1 MDTARD
7 EVQEEL
13 LGDIIARGSDAVVSS
28 FLNDTDGLE
37 AASYD
42 YDGSGDLMP
51 VQEGDREDGFGD
63 PMPVQEGDRDD
74 GSGDRTES
82 GQVYILVKPM
92 LTSLLMHSLFW
103 YVHILI
109 KSLFFFLSLRIE
121 HNFGKETRPEEKVEL
136 G

>member
-13 LGDIIARGSDAVVSS
+13 LGDIIARGSDTVCSL

-37 AASYD
+37 AAGYD

-51 VQEGDREDGFGD
+51 VQEGDHEDGSGD
-63 PMPVQEGDRDD
+63 PMPVQEGDPDD

-92 LTSLLMHSLFW
+92 LTS
-103 YVHILI
+103 
-109 KSLFFFLSLRIE
+109 
-121 HNFGKETRPEEKVEL
+121 
-136 G
+136 